1 MQGGER
7 GVTVVGDRYPSIAR
21 DTSVCVCGVVALPHD
36 RRLALRFSA
45 LAALSPGETTKKKKK
60 KNVSVTSRLD
70 GECER
75 ERARRS
81 PREGMTVELQVD
93 RFVVEKRMGKGRDVV
108 DDLCD
113 ARPSQGSDCSASTFS
128 MEFSTPKRKR
138 AVVEGEGEFD
148 APDAAGR
155 RMPPN
160 IKAAHKRW
168 KDARG
173 REVVVNEE
181 SFRSAK
187 ASVCRRLYQ
196 TVRGAKE
203 SSPICDFFR
212 ELLEAGRDGLELR
225 GKSEPEYHNAI
236 QRKLDTMFE
245 TLE

>member
-1 MQGGER
+1 MQR
-7 GVTVVGDRYPSIAR
+7 GRAQRNRRWRPLPFYRDRHEC
-21 DTSVCVCGVVALPHD
+21 VCVVWWQYLTTVDWHCGFLRSRHSH
-36 RRLALRFSA
+36 LAR
-45 LAALSPGETTKKKKK
+45 PTTTTSK

-75 ERARRS
+75 MRARRS

-113 ARPSQGSDCSASTFS
+113 AQPSQGSDCSASTE

-148 APDAAGR
+148 APDAADR
-155 RMPPN
+155 RMPPS

-203 SSPICDFFR
+203 SSTICDFFR

-236 QRKLDTMFE
+236 QRKLYTMFE

>member
-1 MQGGER
+1 MAT
-7 GVTVVGDRYPSIAR
+7 VTLLSLATR
-21 DTSVCVCGVVALPHD
+21 VCVCVVWWRYLTTVDWHCGFL
-36 RRLALRFSA
+36 RSRHSHLAR
-45 LAALSPGETTKKKKK
+45 PKKKKK